1 MPRRVPRA
9 RESRLRALFFLPMY
23 LFFLFHQGKGRSP
36 GIYWLGLSVP
46 HSFFRSLLVGTAPDP
61 AAGRRHPGTPART
74 TGDSL
79 RRVHTTWPD
88 GTGQDFPQALKGRS
102 WDDSFLIR
110 VQFMLS
116 ILQVHTYM
124 QYMQVAET
132 FDRDPAVQEEVF
144 FFFSGLGKR

>member
-110 VQFMLS
+110 VQSGGVYALN
-116 ILQVHTYM
+116 LVGTYLYVVH
-124 QYMQVAET
+124 A
-132 FDRDPAVQEEVF
+132 
-144 FFFSGLGKR
+144 SS